1 MLIQKTIIDGISELL
16 FTHDYV
22 VVPGFGGFVSRP
34 RHSHFS
40 LNGEVLFPP
49 SKTIVFNVQLKQND
63 GVLANWLMEKARCP
77 FAEAVKHIE
86 EFSLHCKMLLDT
98 KRRLEFDNFGL
109 FYLDF
114 EKNICF
120 EPKADVNFLID
131 SFGLS
136 SVALKEIEKEIIPEI
151 AEKPVIETKDRFVK
165 AETSDKLPVK
175 KRNYKRIAAL
185 AIGIP
190 VLGLALLFAAKNMKP
205 YSNSLAGVFGGS
217 GATYAPVNYKNNFI
231 IPEVKTTSSFVV
243 DANGYAGITLFEN
256 KHVVVNIS
264 AVSTSSHTASTNYS
278 HSISVSGKYQVVMGC
293 FSVEQN
299 ARKMIKKLRSKNI
312 NAAISGTN
320 AKGMYVVSCGG
331 FDDKE
336 SAVSKLNS
344 IKEQHPAAWVMTQQ

>member
-16 FTHDYV
+16 YTHDYV

-40 LNGEVLFPP
+40 LSGEALFPP

-63 GVLANWLMEKARCP
+63 GVLANWLMEKAECS

-109 FYLDF
+109 
-114 EKNICF
+114 
-120 EPKADVNFLID
+120 
-131 SFGLS
+131 S
-136 SVALKEIEKEIIPEI
+136 SVTLKELEKEIIPEI

-190 VLGLALLFAAKNMKP
+190 LLGLALLIAAKNMKP

-217 GATYAPVNYKNNFI
+217 GAKYAPVNYKNNFV
-231 IPEVKTTSSFVV
+231 IPEVKT
-243 DANGYAGITLFEN
+243 DR
-256 KHVVVNIS
+256 K
-264 AVSTSSHTASTNYS
+264 STRLNSSH
-278 HSISVSGKYQVVMGC
+278 
-293 FSVEQN
+293 
-299 ARKMIKKLRSKNI
+299 
-312 NAAISGTN
+312 
-320 AKGMYVVSCGG
+320 
-331 FDDKE
+331 
-336 SAVSKLNS
+336 
-344 IKEQHPAAWVMTQQ
+344 